1 MARSHWPQFRWL
13 SRIWE
18 ENMRLGKL
26 DNFLEAQGV
35 ITDLLLMAEG
45 DAFVGKFTSNLDR
58 IAYSLMCAR
67 RGGLAPYYS
76 LDGSAWCADWG
87 QLAGKSDYGGLQVL
101 MSKCPDIDFDIRQK
115 RDVRS
120 SGAEM
125 QLVARSMSAEKA
137 PARMPI
143 GLAVKQ
149 RRAADARAVLEL
161 VRRA

>member
-13 SRIWE
+13 AAPPQSHDAAREKTARIWE

-87 QLAGKSDYGGLQVL
+87 QLAGKSDYGVF
-101 MSKCPDIDFDIRQK
+101 KC
-115 RDVRS
+115 
-120 SGAEM
+120 
-125 QLVARSMSAEKA
+125 
-137 PARMPI
+137 
-143 GLAVKQ
+143 
-149 RRAADARAVLEL
+149 
-161 VRRA
+161 